1 MKNSQLEMDKKNML
15 NMILLAGI
23 GIAMGIAI
31 MVYVY
36 QKKLLRK
43 ERLLQ
48 RKEEEINQNTIKI
61 QENEMI
67 IVRNRNRME
76 ELTMQIEENKGVQ
89 EQLEEQHKA
98 LVEIQ

>member
-48 RKEEEINQNTIKI
+48 EKGR
-61 QENEMI
+61 
-67 IVRNRNRME
+67 RNKPE
-76 ELTMQIEENKGVQ
+76 Y
-89 EQLEEQHKA
+89 H
-98 LVEIQ
+98 

>member
-1 MKNSQLEMDKKNML
+1 ML
-15 NMILLAGI
+15 NMILFAGI

-76 ELTMQIEENKGVQ
+76 ELTMQIEENDEQ
-89 EQLEEQHKA
+89 EQLEEQEKP
-98 LVEIQ
+98 LMKYSSKNERV